1 MPFFSSSI
9 IQDLEAMRNTGL
21 ISLAYYY
28 FDYKDSEKQHRRG
41 LLSSLLLQLTARSD
55 AFCDILDR
63 LHLNCDMG
71 LRQPSESDLIK
82 CLKMVLALPG
92 QGKVYIIMDAV
103 DECPNN
109 LGIPTSRQKV
119 SKLIDELVS
128 LRLPHV
134 RICITSRPEIDIQSS
149 LERLTSHCVSLHDER
164 GQRKDIINYLKHVVV
179 SDQNMA
185 KWREED
191 KQLVVNTL
199 AQKADGMYGLLTTT
213 SYLDAYSMI

>member
-1 MPFFSSSI
+1 
-9 IQDLEAMRNTGL
+9 MRNTGL

-28 FDYKDSEKQHRRG
+28 FDYKDNEKQHRRG

-63 LHLNCDMG
+63 LHLDCDMG
-71 LRQPSESDLIK
+71 LQQPSESGLIK
-82 CLKMVLALPG
+82 CLEMVLALPG
-92 QGKVYIIMDAV
+92 QGKVYIIVDAV

-109 LGIPTSRQKV
+109 LGMPTPRQKV
-119 SKLIDELVS
+119 LKFIDDLVS

-134 RICITSRPEIDIQSS
+134 RICITSRPEIDIRSS
-149 LERLTSHCVSLHDER
+149 LEHLTSHCVSLHDER
-164 GQRKDIINYLKHVVV
+164 GQRKDIIDYLKYVIV

-191 KQLVVNTL
+191 KQLVVDTL

-213 SYLDAYSMI
+213 PYRDAYSMI